1 VTRID
6 PATEDEP
13 IVFVVDDDAAVRES
27 LETLVRVGGW
37 RPETFASA
45 RAFLDRPRTSAP
57 SCLVL
62 DMSLPDLSGLE
73 VQERIAADRTDM
85 PIIFITGFGDVPMTV
100 KAMKAGAVEFL
111 TKPFG
116 HEELLSAIEQAIAR
130 SRAALA
136 REAELRLLSTDYATL
151 SHREQEVMAL
161 VVAGLLNKQIGA
173 ELGISETTVK
183 GHRGMVMRKMHA
195 DSLSDLVKMAATLRL
210 TRTP

>member
-1 VTRID
+1 V
-6 PATEDEP
+6 P
-13 IVFVVDDDAAVRES
+13 IVFIVDDDDEVRES
-27 LETLVRVGGW
+27 LETLIRVGGW

-45 RAFLDRPRTSAP
+45 RAFLERPRTAAP

-62 DMSLPDLSGLE
+62 DVSLPDLNGLE
-73 VQERIAADRTDM
+73 LQARIAGDRTDM
-85 PIIFITGFGDVPMTV
+85 PIIFITGYGDVPMTV

-116 HEELLSAIEQAIAR
+116 HDALLSAIGQAIER

-136 REAELRLLSTDYATL
+136 REAALRSLWDRYETL
-151 SHREQEVMAL
+151 SRREQEVMAL
-161 VVAGLLNKQIGA
+161 VVAGLLNKQIAA

-195 DSLSDLVKMAATLRL
+195 DSLADLVNMAASLGVARP
-210 TRTP
+210 R